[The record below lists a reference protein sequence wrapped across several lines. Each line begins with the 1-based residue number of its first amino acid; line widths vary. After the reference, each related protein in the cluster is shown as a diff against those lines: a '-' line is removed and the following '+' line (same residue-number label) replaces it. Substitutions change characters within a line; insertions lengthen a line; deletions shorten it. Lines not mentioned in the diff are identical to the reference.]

1 MAKLSKTVLKG
12 IVKECLVEILSEGLA
27 GNQASLSEASLR
39 KPNPPRRKEKSR
51 KEPGNRLPVDTVS
64 FTNAVDK
71 TVKKVTNDPVM
82 AMLLSDTAST
92 TLQEQ
97 YSAGESSLAGNAATA
112 GIPLDESA
120 GLDIFG
126 DAAQNWADLAFSD
139 PKP

>member
-1 MAKLSKTVLKG
+1 MAKLSRTVLKG
-12 IVKECLVEILSEGLA
+12 IVKECLMEILSEGLDNTSINLDE
-27 GNQASLSEASLR
+27 GR
-39 KPNPPRRKEKSR
+39 KPSSRVRNKKPKSQTQ
-51 KEPGNRLPVDTVS
+51 RLPVDTVS

-71 TVKKVTNDPVM
+71 TVKKVTDDPVM

-97 YSAGESSLAGNAATA
+97 YNSGESSLSGNASSA
-112 GIPLDESA
+112 GIPLGEDA